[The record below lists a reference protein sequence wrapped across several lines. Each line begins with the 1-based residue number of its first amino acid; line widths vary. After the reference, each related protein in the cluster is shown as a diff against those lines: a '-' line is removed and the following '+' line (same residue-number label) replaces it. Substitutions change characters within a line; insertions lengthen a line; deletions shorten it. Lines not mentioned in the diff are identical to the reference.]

1 MIDIDGVTRENFDSS
16 GLSTGYAVATKVNEI
31 EGEILGLIRG
41 VFEGLPNVP
50 VRDTDTSAVRGTML
64 ARVSGVQAQA
74 TDLFAAA
81 RNELFGSLNLSLEN
95 GYAVG
100 QRSGAL
106 QTGREAADIAIADS
120 PYGKETV
127 RTANRNL
134 LQAEAAAVTG
144 AVTGLMSGIALLTGG
159 AVALS
164 DMTYQEAYDRYV
176 VPTFKQGLPGKHTS
190 DGRSISLT
198 SYAEAVTR
206 ESSQEALLIGESEA
220 AKAAGLYLVQISAHY
235 SACPLC
241 VPWQN
246 AILVDDVYADGKPD
260 GVHALMSVAKAAGL
274 FHYNCRHVKRIYIPG
289 RTLADNPPNYDPEK
303 VAVNYELEQ
312 IQRRLER
319 EIRNEKRVRDMS
331 LTDAERSKA
340 ERAIRNK
347 QLQLRGLVRFADEH
361 GYKVYRQYW
370 KEQVDFVK
378 KPVLPYPEPA
388 GLASDNSKPE
398 ESGKVLAETRYTD
411 LSKELDATEKEIA
424 NYEVEHAYVFTR
436 DGRKIHVQGNRFTV
450 NTEVV
455 GTEALKGAVITHNHP
470 HELRA
475 PSLQDLQ
482 SIARDGLAE
491 LRTLDKTNLYVVRFE
506 QPMTEEEVGD
516 IYKEA
521 KLRTLERA
529 RLGEIEIGADEQ
541 IFFLEE
547 FVKLAKGVQ
556 YERIHR

>member
-16 GLSTGYAVATKVNEI
+16 GLSTGYAVATQISEI

-41 VFEGLPNVP
+41 VFEGLPDVP
-50 VRDTDTSAVRGTML
+50 VRDTDTSAVRSAML
-64 ARVSGVQAQA
+64 ARVSGIQAQA
-74 TDLFAAA
+74 TELFAAA
-81 RNELFGSLNLSLEN
+81 RNELFGSLNRSLEN

-100 QRSGAL
+100 QRSGAV
-106 QTGREAADIAIADS
+106 QTGREAAGSVIADS

-134 LQAEAAAVTG
+134 LQAEATAVTG
-144 AVTGLMSGIALLTGG
+144 AVTGLVSGIALLTGG
-159 AVALS
+159 ALSLS
-164 DMTYQEAYDRYV
+164 DMTYKEAYDHYV
-176 VPTFKQGLPGKHTS
+176 VPEFMQGLPGKHTS

-220 AKAAGLYLVQISAHY
+220 AKAAGQYLVQISAHY

-260 GVHALMSVAKAAGL
+260 GVHPLMSVAKAAGL

-319 EIRNEKRVRDMS
+319 EIRNKKRVRDMS

-411 LSKELDATEKEIA
+411 LPKELDAAEKEIA
-424 NYEVEHAYVFTR
+424 DYEVEHAYVFTR

-506 QPMTEEEVGD
+506 QPMTEEEVRD

-521 KLRTLERA
+521 KNNALQRA
-529 RLGEIEIGADEQ
+529 MDGEIEIIDEQ
-541 IFFLEE
+541 AAFLEE
-547 FVKLAKGVQ
+547 FIKLAKGVF
-556 YERIHR
+556 YDRIHR